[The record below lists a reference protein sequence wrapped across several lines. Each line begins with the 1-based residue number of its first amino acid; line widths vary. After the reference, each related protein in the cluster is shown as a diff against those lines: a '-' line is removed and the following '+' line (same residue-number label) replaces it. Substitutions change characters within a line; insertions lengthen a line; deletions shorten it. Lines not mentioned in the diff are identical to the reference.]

1 MVTKPTPRTTDK
13 SASETPVTQTAPDMT
28 VEEAAAAPVVEESF
42 TGRWF
47 PVAVEGGG
55 QVLSD
60 NPDDRGRTLT
70 LAEARGW
77 LGQEP
82 VPGEQE
88 WQHPAADDG
97 SAPTLTVKPKDG
109 KITLTVAQFEQL
121 AAGAGLTKVDA
132 VA

>member
-1 MVTKPTPRTTDK
+1 MVTKPARKGDETKTDPTTSGD
-13 SASETPVTQTAPDMT
+13 AAVV
-28 VEEAAAAPVVEESF
+28 VEEAAVVDTAVEDGF

-47 PVAVEGGG
+47 PVAVEDGST
-55 QVLSD
+55 VLSD

-70 LAEARGW
+70 VAESRGW
-77 LGQEP
+77 LGAEP

-88 WQHPAADDG
+88 WQHPAAEDG

-109 KITLTVAQFEQL
+109 KITLSIEQFELL
-121 AAGAGLTKVDA
+121 AAGAGLTKVDP